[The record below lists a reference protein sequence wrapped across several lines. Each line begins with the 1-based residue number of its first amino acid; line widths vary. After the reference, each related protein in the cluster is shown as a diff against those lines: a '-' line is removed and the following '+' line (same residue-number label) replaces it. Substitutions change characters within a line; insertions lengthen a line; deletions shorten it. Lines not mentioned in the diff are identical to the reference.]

1 MVEQCG
7 IADRVGNLI
16 NKALDLKML
25 RLHGERLADIA
36 LTAPEPRDLT
46 AELEADERRPPS
58 IELRNLRFRYG
69 ENDPWL
75 LDGINLWIEAGESV
89 AIVGPSGC
97 GKTTLLNL
105 IAGLDGG
112 FAGRI
117 DLAPGRR
124 LAYVFQEPRLLPWRT
139 VEDNVR
145 LVLDGGGEDEA
156 RVRAVLAQVGL
167 SSASRQF
174 ASRRSL
180 GMARRAALARAF
192 VIEPG
197 LLLLDEPFVSL
208 DEQTVAK
215 LRLLLLDLLA
225 IHHTTASLVT
235 HNVREAA
242 MLARRLVLLS
252 GSPGR
257 LIGEVEVPLSEAER
271 HDERAIDAF
280 RARLL
285 ADHELGDLH
294 KLEAPAEAPP

>member
-1 MVEQCG
+1 M
-7 IADRVGNLI
+7 A
-16 NKALDLKML
+16 
-25 RLHGERLADIA
+25 A
-36 LTAPEPRDLT
+36 LTTTAALTVAIREKWFPPVGDAPAKQAL
-46 AELEADERRPPS
+46 
-58 IELRNLRFRYG
+58 G
-69 ENDPWL
+69 E
-75 LDGINLWIEAGESV
+75 IAFSV
-89 AIVGPSGC
+89 APGDVLALIGPSGC

-105 IAGLDGG
+105 IAGLDDA
-112 FAGRI
+112 FEGRI
-117 DLAPGRR
+117 ELAQGRR

-145 LVLDGGGEDEA
+145 LVLDGGEDHA

-167 SSASRQF
+167 TSVSRLF
-174 ASRRSL
+174 ASRLSL

-225 IHHTTASLVT
+225 LHHTTAVLVT
-235 HNVREAA
+235 HNLREAA

-271 HDERAIDAF
+271 CDERAVEAF
-280 RARLL
+280 RASLL
-285 ADHELGDLH
+285 ADHGLGELH
-294 KLEAPAEAPP
+294 KLEAPP